1 MRMEKKTKTKCA
13 RCKEPITSK
22 REERAAIIRVKE
34 VCKRCFYVLKRD
46 NLKRFRKG
54 MSISKSFKLLPE
66 PENPNKGRKKK
77 DG

>member
-1 MRMEKKTKTKCA
+1 
-13 RCKEPITSK
+13 
-22 REERAAIIRVKE
+22 
-34 VCKRCFYVLKRD
+34 
-46 NLKRFRKG
+46 